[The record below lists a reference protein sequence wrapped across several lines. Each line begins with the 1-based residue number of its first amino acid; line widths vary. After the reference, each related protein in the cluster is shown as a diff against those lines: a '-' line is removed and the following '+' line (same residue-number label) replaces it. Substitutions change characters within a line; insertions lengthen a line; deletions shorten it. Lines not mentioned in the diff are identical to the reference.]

1 MHRSHK
7 ETQGKARGRGEHENT
22 GKLTNKDHK
31 ESLNCDKNYDIY
43 EEGSHMSN

>member
-31 ESLNCDKNYDIY
+31 ESLNCDKT
-43 EEGSHMSN
+43 MTFMRKAAT